1 MDTEDTAHTEIT
13 AMLTWFKALRP
24 FCISLRAKPHQYFWP
39 CSIILLE
46 YPVQFSQFNQLKT
59 SKTCF
64 RERQR
69 YVFLTLCMWSAFV
82 LARNINKV
90 VTFNRSSQKLS
101 QCTLDHAYG
110 RQNSSWCPWGEA
122 STWKKKLVRL
132 CLEKQAHSS
141 AAARACHTVWPQ
153 RGIIYGVA
161 RLQPDIPAL
170 RGELVVQNPI
180 EIQVGKCLP

>member
-82 LARNINKV
+82 LASNINKV

-110 RQNSSWCPWGEA
+110 RQNSSWCPWDEA
-122 STWKKKLVRL
+122 STWKKTCKALPRKTSPQL
-132 CLEKQAHSS
+132 GSS
-141 AAARACHTVWPQ
+141 
-153 RGIIYGVA
+153 
-161 RLQPDIPAL
+161 LS
-170 RGELVVQNPI
+170 
-180 EIQVGKCLP
+180 LPYRVTTEGNNLWCS